1 MVMIMK
7 NKCNINISGIQ
18 LTVHT
23 DYEEAFVNALAE
35 NVTTQLDSILQASPY
50 SSKLDAALLLLLDLT
65 DQNARLEAENGKL
78 KRELETMR
86 LDLEIQRIENEKLS
100 ADDNGQA

>member
-1 MVMIMK
+1 MK
-7 NKCNINISGIQ
+7 NKCNITISDIH

-23 DYEEAFVNALAE
+23 DYEEAFVNALAD
-35 NVTTQLDSILQASPY
+35 NVTEQLAAILQASPY

-65 DQNARLEAENGKL
+65 DQNARMEAENGKL

-86 LDLEIQRIENEKLS
+86 LDLEIQRIENEKLTGEDS
-100 ADDNGQA
+100 TQA

>member
-1 MVMIMK
+1 MK
-7 NKCNINISGIQ
+7 NKCSINISGIQ

-23 DYEEAFVNALAE
+23 DYEDAFVNALAE
-35 NVTTQLDSILQASPY
+35 NVTEQMDAILQASPR

-65 DQNARLEAENGKL
+65 DQNARMEAENGKL
-78 KRELETMR
+78 KRELETLR
-86 LDLEIQRIENEKLS
+86 LDLEIQRIENEKLT

>member
-1 MVMIMK
+1 MK

-23 DYEEAFVNALAE
+23 DYEQAFVDALAA
-35 NVTTQLDSILQASPY
+35 NVTEQMDAVLQAAPY

-65 DQNARLEAENGKL
+65 DRNARLESENGKF
-78 KRELETMR
+78 KRDLETLR
-86 LDLEIQRIENEKLS
+86 LDLEIQRIENEKLT
-100 ADDNGQA
+100 AEENA

>member
-1 MVMIMK
+1 MK
-7 NKCNINISGIQ
+7 NKCNITISGLQ

-23 DYEEAFVNALAE
+23 DYEQTFVDALAE
-35 NVTTQLDSILQASPY
+35 NVSEQLDAILQASPY

-65 DQNARLEAENGKL
+65 DRNARLEAENGKY
-78 KRELETMR
+78 KRDLETLR

>member
-1 MVMIMK
+1 MK
-7 NKCNINISGIQ
+7 NKCKITISGIQ

-23 DYEEAFVNALAE
+23 DYEDAFVSALAD
-35 NVTTQLDSILQASPY
+35 NVTEQLDAILQASPY

-65 DQNARLEAENGKL
+65 DQNARMEAETGKL

-86 LDLEIQRIENEKLS
+86 LDLEIQRIENEKLTGEDS
-100 ADDNGQA
+100 TQA

>member
-1 MVMIMK
+1 MK
-7 NKCNINISGIQ
+7 NKCNITISGIQ

-23 DYEEAFVNALAE
+23 DYEDAFVSALAD
-35 NVTTQLDSILQASPY
+35 NVTEQLDAILQASPY

-65 DQNARLEAENGKL
+65 DQNARMEAETGKL

-86 LDLEIQRIENEKLS
+86 LDLEIQRIENEKLTGE
-100 ADDNGQA
+100 DNTQA

>member
-1 MVMIMK
+1 MK
-7 NKCNINISGIQ
+7 NKCSITISGLQ

-23 DYEEAFVNALAE
+23 DYEDAFVSALAD
-35 NVTTQLDSILQASPY
+35 NVTEQMDAILQASPY